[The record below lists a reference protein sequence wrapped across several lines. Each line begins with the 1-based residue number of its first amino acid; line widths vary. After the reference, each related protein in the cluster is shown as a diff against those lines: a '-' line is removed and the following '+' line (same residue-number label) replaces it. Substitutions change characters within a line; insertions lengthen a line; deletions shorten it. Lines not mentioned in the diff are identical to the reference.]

1 MGLKEEAKS
10 IFESLFGSEI
20 AKQLD
25 SFDNPEKYPQDFL
38 EECTTFLGKFIG
50 DDAAKKKMDPLSR
63 KYLKQEPEA
72 GQKIQASRRRK

>member
-1 MGLKEEAKS
+1 MGLKEEAKT

-25 SFDNPEKYPQDFL
+25 SFDSPEKYPQDFL

-50 DDAAKKKMDPLSR
+50 DEAARKKLEPLTKKYIKKEAR
-63 KYLKQEPEA
+63 K
-72 GQKIQASRRRK
+72 

>member
-1 MGLKEEAKS
+1 MGLKEDSKA

-25 SFDNPEKYPQDFL
+25 NFDSPDKYPKDFL

-50 DDAAKKKMDPLSR
+50 EGAAKKKLEPLAK
-63 KYLKQEPEA
+63 KYLKKEA
-72 GQKIQASRRRK
+72 KK

>member
-25 SFDNPEKYPQDFL
+25 YFDNPEEYPQDFL
-38 EECTTFLGKFIG
+38 EECATFLGKFIG
-50 DDAAKKKMDPLSR
+50 EDAAKKKLEPLAKKYIRREAR
-63 KYLKQEPEA
+63 K
-72 GQKIQASRRRK
+72 